1 MPRTKAVTPKS
12 LLKAWIPQ
20 EMRAKLDLK
29 LFSDLEGRVPLGDYS
44 KYVEQLIRQDLEW
57 AKLDLGL
64 FGGSLGFFV
73 IGPKAMIDELRS
85 RLTG

>member
-1 MPRTKAVTPKS
+1 MRELSKVV
-12 LLKAWIPQ
+12 IPYPDP
-20 EMRAKLDLK
+20 LIIPTGLK